1 MKPGMI
7 ASGMIVIETTVIETT
22 VIAMTGMIACGWTA
36 MMGSTTGPSP
46 TTAKPGWT
54 GIDLWEIA
62 RAAIDLGVPVR
73 RVAVAR
79 VKVTGEP
86 PMGATVRVALGKV
99 ALGKVGGVTTAT
111 VRGPKGFA
119 PPLRERRRRVTKARG

>member
-36 MMGSTTGPSP
+36 MVGSTTGPSP
-46 TTAKPGWT
+46 TAAKPGWT
-54 GIDLWEIA
+54 EIDLWEIA
-62 RAAIDLGVPVR
+62 RAVIDLGVLVR
-73 RVAVAR
+73 RVAVAP

-86 PMGATVRVALGKV
+86 PMGATVKV